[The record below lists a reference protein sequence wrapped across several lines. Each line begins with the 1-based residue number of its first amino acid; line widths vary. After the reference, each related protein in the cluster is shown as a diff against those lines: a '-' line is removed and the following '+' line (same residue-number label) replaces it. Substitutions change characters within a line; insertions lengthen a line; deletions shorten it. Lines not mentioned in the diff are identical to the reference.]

1 MAFKAVYL
9 RNKKGSFLSFLGPD
23 KHRILVITG
32 QITIDKEIIDS
43 VAVYLDGTRITGL
56 KHL

>member
-1 MAFKAVYL
+1 MALTAVYL

-23 KHRILVITG
+23 KHRIPVITG

-56 KHL
+56 

>member
-1 MAFKAVYL
+1 MF
-9 RNKKGSFLSFLGPD
+9 FLYFLPTINSE
-23 KHRILVITG
+23 RPVITG